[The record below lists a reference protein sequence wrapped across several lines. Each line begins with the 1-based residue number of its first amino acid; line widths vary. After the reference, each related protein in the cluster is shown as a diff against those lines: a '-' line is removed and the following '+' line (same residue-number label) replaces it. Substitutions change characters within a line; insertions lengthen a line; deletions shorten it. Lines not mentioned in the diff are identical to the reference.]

1 MTKGTETRYRVRGGA
16 PLNGT
21 VFIQGAK
28 NAALKMI
35 PAALLSAKGRTV
47 LRNVPPIED
56 VRRAVELAEAIGAK
70 VEFHEAERTL
80 VVDASSLTS
89 PVLPAE
95 IARRFRGSVLFVPA
109 LLHRFGEA
117 VIEGVGGCNLGN
129 RNLDFHYRGFA
140 RLGATVDEGDSVIRI
155 TARNGL
161 RGAHLYLDT
170 PSHTGTE
177 NLIMAA
183 SMAPGQTIID
193 NTAQE
198 PEVLDVISFLSKMG
212 ADIRGG
218 GTGFITVNGVSE
230 LAAVEHTV
238 MPDRIDAGVFA
249 MAAAA
254 AGGELNLVGA
264 NIDHFGVVRWKL
276 EQMGVEFTQQGAVL
290 SVRREKPLRPINV
303 VTSPYPGYATDLQ
316 SPIMAVATLADG
328 ASYIRETIFDGRYT
342 LVPELNK
349 MGAKVELDNN
359 VAIVHGPS
367 ELRGCDV
374 TAHDLRGGAAL
385 ILAGL
390 VAEGETVISNGYY
403 IDRGHAS
410 LIERFSAVG
419 ANITV
424 EHYQSSTGADA

>member
-1 MTKGTETRYRVRGGA
+1 MTNGTEIRYHVRGGT
-16 PLNGT
+16 PLTGT

-35 PAALLSAKGRTV
+35 AAALLTAKGRTV
-47 LRNVPPIED
+47 LRNVPAIED
-56 VRRAVELAEAIGAK
+56 VRRAIELAQAVGAV

-80 VVDASSLTS
+80 VVDATNLTS

-117 VIEGVGGCNLGN
+117 VIEGIGGCNLGN
-129 RNLDFHYRGFA
+129 RSLDFHYRGFA
-140 RLGATVDEGDSVIRI
+140 RLGATVDEGESVIRI
-155 TARNGL
+155 TAHDGL

-183 SMAPGQTIID
+183 SLTPGTTIID

-198 PEVLDVISFLSKMG
+198 PEVLDVIAFLTKMG
-212 ADIRGG
+212 AEISGG
-218 GTGFITVNGVSE
+218 GTGFITVHGVPE
-230 LAAVEHTV
+230 LNAVEHTV
-238 MPDRIDAGVFA
+238 MADRIDAGVFA
-249 MAAAA
+249 MAVAAT
-254 AGGELNLVGA
+254 GGELSLVGA
-264 NIDHFGVVRWKL
+264 NLDHFGVVRWKL
-276 EQMGVEFTQQGAVL
+276 EQMGVEFTTEGAVVK
-290 SVRREKPLRPINV
+290 VRRDKPLRPINV
-303 VTSPYPGYATDLQ
+303 VTTPYPGYATDLQ
-316 SPIMAVATLADG
+316 SPIMSVATLADG
-328 ASYIRETIFDGRYT
+328 ASYIRETIFDGRYS

-349 MGAKVELDNN
+349 MGAKVEIDSN

-367 ELRGCDV
+367 VLRGCDV
-374 TAHDLRGGAAL
+374 VAHDLRGGAAL

-390 VAEGETVISNGYY
+390 AAEGETVISNGYY

-410 LIERFSAVG
+410 VAQRFRQVGGDVSAVERE
-419 ANITV
+419 I
-424 EHYQSSTGADA
+424 EEP

>member
-21 VFIQGAK
+21 VFVQGAK

-35 PAALLSAKGRTV
+35 AASLLASKGRTV

-56 VRRAVELAEAIGAK
+56 VRRAVELTQAIGAL

-80 VVDASSLTS
+80 VVDASSLSS

-117 VIEGVGGCNLGN
+117 IIEGVGGCNLGN

-140 RLGATVDEGDSVIRI
+140 RLGATVDEGETVIRI
-155 TARNGL
+155 TASEGL

-183 SMAPGQTIID
+183 SMAPGTTIID

-198 PEVLDVISFLSKMG
+198 PEVLDVIAFLTKMG
-212 ADIRGG
+212 ADISGG

-230 LAAVEHTV
+230 LTAVEHTV

-254 AGGELNLVGA
+254 TGGELNLVGA
-264 NIDHFGVVRWKL
+264 NLDHFGVVRWKL

-290 SVRREKPLRPINV
+290 TVRREKSLRPINV
-303 VTSPYPGYATDLQ
+303 ITSPYPGYATDLQ

-328 ASYIRETIFDGRYT
+328 ASYIRETIFDGRYS

-349 MGAKVELDNN
+349 MGAKVEIDNN
-359 VAIVHGPS
+359 VAIAHGPAT
-367 ELRGCDV
+367 LHGCDV
-374 TAHDLRGGAAL
+374 VAHDLRGGAAL

-390 VAEGETVISNGYY
+390 AAEGETVISNGYY
-403 IDRGHAS
+403 IDRGHATVV
-410 LIERFSAVG
+410 ERFSAL
-419 ANITV
+419 
-424 EHYQSSTGADA
+424 GADIACEEA

>member
-1 MTKGTETRYRVRGGA
+1 MTKGTEIRYHVRGGT
-16 PLNGT
+16 PLAGT

-35 PAALLSAKGRTV
+35 AASLMAPRGRTV

-56 VRRAVELAEAIGAK
+56 VRRAVELAQAIGAV

-80 VVDASSLTS
+80 VVDATNLTS

-129 RNLDFHYRGFA
+129 RALDFHYRGFA
-140 RLGATVDEGDSVIRI
+140 RLGAIVDEGESVIRI
-155 TARNGL
+155 TAHDGL
-161 RGAHLYLDT
+161 KGSHLYLDT

-183 SMAPGQTIID
+183 SLTPGTTVID

-198 PEVLDVISFLSKMG
+198 PEVLDVIAFLTKMG
-212 ADIRGG
+212 AEISGG
-218 GTGFITVNGVSE
+218 GTGFITVHGVPE
-230 LAAVEHTV
+230 LQAVEHTV
-238 MPDRIDAGVFA
+238 MADRIDAGVWA

-254 AGGELNLVGA
+254 TGSELSLVGA
-264 NIDHFGVVRWKL
+264 NLDHFGVVRWKL
-276 EQMGVEFTQQGAVL
+276 EQMGVEFTSEGAVVK
-290 SVRREKPLRPINV
+290 VRRDKPLRPINV

-316 SPIMAVATLADG
+316 SPIMSVATMADG
-328 ASYIRETIFDGRYT
+328 ASYIRETIFDGRYS

-349 MGAKVELDNN
+349 MGAKVEIDNN
-359 VAIVHGPS
+359 VAIVHGPAA
-367 ELRGCDV
+367 LRGCDV
-374 TAHDLRGGAAL
+374 VAHDLRGGAAL

-390 VAEGETVISNGYY
+390 AAEGETVISNAYY
-403 IDRGHAS
+403 IDRGHA
-410 LIERFSAVG
+410 
-419 ANITV
+419 NITQRFASIGGDVQAV
-424 EHYQSSTGADA
+424 EHEASDV

>member
-1 MTKGTETRYRVRGGA
+1 MTKGIETRYRVRGGT

-35 PAALLSAKGRTV
+35 AASLLTGKGRTV
-47 LRNVPPIED
+47 LRNVPPIQD
-56 VRRAVELAEAIGAK
+56 VRRAVELAEAVGAL

-117 VIEGVGGCNLGN
+117 VIEGIGGCNLGN

-140 RLGATVDEGDSVIRI
+140 RLGATVDEGDAMIRI
-155 TARNGL
+155 TVGDGL

-183 SMAPGQTIID
+183 SLAPGRTIID

-198 PEVLDVISFLSKMG
+198 PEVLDVIAFLSKMG
-212 ADIRGG
+212 ADISGG

-230 LAAVEHTV
+230 LSAVEHTV

-254 AGGELNLVGA
+254 TGGELNLVGA
-264 NIDHFGVVRWKL
+264 NLDHFGVVRWKL

-290 SVRREKPLRPINV
+290 TASREKPLRPINV

-316 SPIMAVATLADG
+316 SPIMAVATLAEG
-328 ASYIRETIFDGRYT
+328 ASYVRETIFDGRYT

-367 ELRGCDV
+367 TLRGCDV
-374 TAHDLRGGAAL
+374 VAHDLRGGAAL

-390 VAEGETVISNGYY
+390 AAEGETVISNGYY

-410 LIERFSAVG
+410 IVERFSALG
-419 ANITV
+419 ADITV
-424 EHYQSSTGADA
+424 EECEPAVATV